1 MLCNHI
7 KSFLLTVQVMRF
19 KVTSHQEVLPK
30 SYGKMMLFQKG
41 QRPQLAKS
49 AAAQEI
55 LELKDIKSVLVS
67 RYSITV
73 MKTGLNPW

>member
-1 MLCNHI
+1 
-7 KSFLLTVQVMRF
+7 
-19 KVTSHQEVLPK
+19 
-30 SYGKMMLFQKG
+30 MLFQKG

-73 MKTGLNPW
+73 MKTGINPW